1 MMNASEK
8 IRILAKRKKIS
19 LSFLAEH
26 TGQTRQNLSNKMARG
41 DFKESELKELA
52 ALMGLTFDPV
62 FRDENGGIVE

>member
-8 IRILAKRKKIS
+8 IRIIAKRKKIS
-19 LSFLAEH
+19 LSFLADR

-52 ALMGLTFDPV
+52 AIMGLTFDPV
-62 FRDENGGIVE
+62 FRDENGEIVE